1 MRVKVNWKLKN
12 LGEREREREREREE
26 SVGSKE
32 KPIASLLAQ
41 KAFSFCFLRSII
53 PTKKDAIFLSLSLSL
68 SLSKNCFC
76 YFSLENT
83 FSQAVFE
90 IQSGEKGKS

>member
-12 LGEREREREREREE
+12 PGEREREEA
-26 SVGSKE
+26 VGSKE
-32 KPIASLLAQ
+32 KPVASLLAQ

-68 SLSKNCFC
+68 
-76 YFSLENT
+76 
-83 FSQAVFE
+83 
-90 IQSGEKGKS
+90 